1 MVSAITIL
9 FLRCEFLKP
18 TISVSPSRVVVLGGS
33 VTIRCEGRQ
42 RSMKFF
48 LRKAGHPNLQV
59 QSVLD
64 GTVAEF
70 PIASVSREDGGSY
83 TCDYRSITDQSRW
96 SYPSDP
102 VEIIV
107 AEPSYP
113 KPNSTLTDAC
123 SIPAGV
129 SDLTQPGAAP
139 ATTQLCRAVP
149 DYTRGNI
156 VRLALGAG
164 VLLAL
169 VLILAE
175 AAHGWRRGGH

>member
-1 MVSAITIL
+1 MDAAGDVAEFPIRSVNWGDAGSYSCQYRTKSDLSIWSEPSDTVELMVAG
-9 FLRCEFLKP
+9 CEFLKP
-18 TISVSPSRVVVLGGS
+18 TIRVSPSRVVALGGT
-33 VTIRCEGRQ
+33 VTICCEGLYPG
-42 RSMKFF
+42 MGFF
-48 LRKAGHPNLQV
+48 LHKAGHPNLQV
-59 QSVLD
+59 RSVPD

-70 PIASVSREDGGSY
+70 PIANVSREDGGRY
-83 TCDYRSITDQSRW
+83 TCDYHFIAEQNRW
-96 SYPSDP
+96 SYFSDP

-107 AEPSYP
+107 
-113 KPNSTLTDAC
+113 
-123 SIPAGV
+123 G
-129 SDLTQPGAAP
+129 
-139 ATTQLCRAVP
+139 